1 MKLCNIKNRCRSI
14 LCCSLDFGFWIF
26 ECISNYL
33 FSVFSVNS
41 SQFLGF
47 DCLSGGKWHSGNLLH
62 SLLC

>member
-14 LCCSLDFGFWIF
+14 VLFFGFWIF

-33 FSVFSVNS
+33 FSVLSVNS
-41 SQFLGF
+41 SQFLCF
-47 DCLSGGKWHSGNLLH
+47 DCLSGGKWLSGNLLH